1 MITLNLL
8 KQKKGFLTA
17 LIFLLTLNTFSQD
30 ALTSNN
36 TIITGAAVVSAF
48 DEEVDPS
55 KDPPKNNVKER
66 ILDNDPETDW
76 AGNLGNAIGEASIII
91 SLGAAYDLAEIQYL
105 TVAKDDPYAFQLLVS
120 SNGTDYTDVY
130 NGAIQQSNLDATY
143 KQFIL
148 PSVQTGVT
156 HVKLI
161 CFGRIDATT
170 ETNKSSWNTISEIGL
185 YKEGSTASTISNE
198 LSQVSLYPSPAKNQ
212 LSLKNFSNKVSK
224 IEIYNLL
231 GKKLISNKIVNANQ
245 TIDTSKLVSGIYL
258 VKLSDDN
265 NVSATKKIVI
275 QH

>member
-8 KQKKGFLTA
+8 KQKKSYLSV
-17 LIFLLTLNTFSQD
+17 LVFLLTLNTFSQD
-30 ALTSNN
+30 PVTTSNDE
-36 TIITGAAVVSAF
+36 ITSGIVVDSAF
-48 DEEVDPS
+48 DEEVNGSD
-55 KDPPKNNVKER
+55 KNNIKER
-66 ILDNDPETDW
+66 IIDNDVDTDW
-76 AGNLGNAIGEASIII
+76 AGNLGNASGEASVIF
-91 SLGAAYDLAEIQYL
+91 SLGAAYDLAEIQHL
-105 TVAKDDPYAFQLLVS
+105 TVAKSDPYAFQLLVS
-120 SNGTDYTDVY
+120 TDGTNFTDVY
-130 NGAIQQSNLDATY
+130 SGAIQQSNLDATY

-148 PSVQTGVT
+148 PSVQTAIT

-170 ETNKSSWNTISEIGL
+170 EANKSDWNTISEL
-185 YKEGSTASTISNE
+185 KFYKEGTTASTISNE

-245 TIDTSKLVSGIYL
+245 TIDTSNLANGIYL